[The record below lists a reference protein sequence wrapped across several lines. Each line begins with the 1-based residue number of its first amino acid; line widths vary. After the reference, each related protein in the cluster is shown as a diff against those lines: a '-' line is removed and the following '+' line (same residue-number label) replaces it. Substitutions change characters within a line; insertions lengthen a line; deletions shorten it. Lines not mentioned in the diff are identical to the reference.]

1 MIVPRQIQ
9 LRLAAEA
16 WFNGF
21 LAAWPKHGLFPRYGP
36 RSTVAFRP
44 THSSTLVGECVG
56 DLATNENIARHPHSL
71 PLPLRLRLLCKVGKP
86 PPLASCCFAANTSKA
101 AIEKPSLVRGLLLR
115 GSTVIPGLV
124 LRHGN
129 LRRRSTKRGAG
140 SFCRSVH
147 YAAH

>member
-44 THSSTLVGECVG
+44 THSSTLGGECVG

-71 PLPLRLRLLCKVGKP
+71 PLPLRLRLLCKVGKT
-86 PPLASCCFAANTSKA
+86 PPLASCCFAANEQGGDRETLAPREGFSSVD
-101 AIEKPSLVRGLLLR
+101 P
-115 GSTVIPGLV
+115 VIPGLV